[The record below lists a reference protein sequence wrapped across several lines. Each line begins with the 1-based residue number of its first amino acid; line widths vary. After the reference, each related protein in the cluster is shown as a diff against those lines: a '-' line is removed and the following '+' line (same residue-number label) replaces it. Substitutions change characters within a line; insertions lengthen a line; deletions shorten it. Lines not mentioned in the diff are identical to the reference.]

1 MFMNRLKVFHPFL
14 FALFPVFFLYANN
27 KDLVHPS
34 YAFWPL
40 AIILLLSI
48 AIFLLIEHFLR
59 NIQKAAVLSSAFFIT
74 FFSFGHYLKLPY
86 LIFEEIPFE
95 NLDYYGLLVFWIILL
110 SAITYLVTSSKR
122 SFEKMTAYLNT
133 FSVILIIMPI
143 STIAWYEISAKNID
157 ELIKNENSLTEI
169 KNTNN
174 RPDIYYIVLDG
185 YGRNDV
191 LQKYYSFNNSPF
203 TKALEDRGFFVAG
216 KGTTNYP
223 QTYLSV
229 ASSLNYTYLD
239 EISQIMGVD
248 SGDRGPLREMIKE
261 SRVYKTLKGV
271 GYKFVAFPYTWTGTY
286 DNLHADIFM
295 QNKINTTEF
304 TDILVQSTP
313 LQIFSNKDLFLEG
326 YRNKFYFAFD
336 HLPDIARI
344 EAPTFIY
351 IHLLIPHPPFVFD
364 KGGAIEKMESNLAG
378 NDGNHYFEHCPGTDK
393 YRKAYVNQMKFTSE
407 NSLKTID
414 LILAGSS
421 TPPIIILQADHGPG
435 SMLDWENPDKTN
447 MHERMSILNA
457 YYLPDNGEKMLYDS
471 ITPVNTFRV
480 VFNTLFDAGLE
491 LLEDRNYFATWIRP
505 YEFIDVTNEL
515 NSQQ

>member
-1 MFMNRLKVFHPFL
+1 MNRLKIFHPFL

-40 AIILLLSI
+40 IIILLLSI
-48 AIFLLIEHFLR
+48 AVFLLIEHFLR
-59 NIQKAAVLSSAFFIT
+59 NIQKAAILSSAFFIT

-86 LIFEEIPFE
+86 LIFEEMPFK
-95 NLDYYGLLVFWIILL
+95 NLDYYCLFAFWIVLL
-110 SAITYLVTSSKR
+110 AVITCLVVKSKR
-122 SFEKMTAYLNT
+122 SFKKITAYLNT
-133 FSVILIIMPI
+133 VSIILLIMPI

-157 ELIKNENSLTEI
+157 ELIKNENSLTDV

-174 RPDIYYIVLDG
+174 KPDIYYIVLDG

-191 LQKYYSFNNSPF
+191 LQKYYGFDIGSFI
-203 TKALEDRGFFVAG
+203 KDLEDRGFFVAE

-223 QTYLSV
+223 QTYLSI
-229 ASSLNYTYLD
+229 ASSLNYAYLD
-239 EISQIMGVD
+239 ELSQVMGAD
-248 SGDRGPLREMIKE
+248 SGNRGPLREMIKE
-261 SRVYKTLKGV
+261 SRVYKTLKTA

-304 TDILVQSTP
+304 TDLLVQSTP
-313 LQIFSNKDLFLEG
+313 LRIFSNKNLFLEG

-336 HLPDIARI
+336 HLPDIAKI
-344 EAPTFIY
+344 ETPTFVY
-351 IHLLIPHPPFVFD
+351 VHLLIPHPPFVFD
-364 KGGAIEKMESNLAG
+364 EGGAIEKMESDLAG
-378 NDGNHYFEHCPGTDK
+378 NDGNHYFEKCPGVDK
-393 YRKAYVNQMKFTSE
+393 YKKAYVDQTKFASK

-414 LILAGSS
+414 SILSKSS

-435 SMLDWENPDKTN
+435 SMLDWEDPDKTN

-457 YYLPDNGEKMLYDS
+457 YYLPDKGKKMLYDS

-480 VFNTLFDAGLE
+480 VFNTLFDADLE
-491 LLEDRNYFATWIRP
+491 LLEDKNYFSRWNHP
-505 YEFIDVTNEL
+505 YDFIDVTKKV
-515 NSQQ
+515 NSQ